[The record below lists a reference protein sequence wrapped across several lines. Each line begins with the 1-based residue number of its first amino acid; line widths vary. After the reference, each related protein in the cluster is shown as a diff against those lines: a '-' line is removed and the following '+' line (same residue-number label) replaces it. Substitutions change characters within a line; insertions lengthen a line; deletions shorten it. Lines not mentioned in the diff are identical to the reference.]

1 MRKIPYFFVT
11 LIVFPF
17 VCFGQNV
24 NQAAVDTLTKNV
36 AIAVFGNLQR
46 LPNNA
51 KAAQIYTELM
61 ACGDDCDAIT
71 IIRKV
76 GGYDAVGSKMDEL
89 GRIRNTARFQAM
101 SPEKANATI
110 RQELAQFYKK
120 YKTDKNYGAPLSS
133 AVQDQ
138 LLAKIDALLP
148 PAVAS
153 EPSAVVSESTASP
166 AAVEGDESELDPAA
180 LQLSQ
185 LERQAKEAEQKQL
198 WMMIAGVILGLLAG
212 AGAVYFLVCRSLKNE
227 VDRLTDDNA
236 KLSRQYDALR
246 TKPANEPRQPQG
258 DLRQKAS
265 AYDAILA
272 ELGTDNPITAIRQLK
287 QQTGG
292 ISPKSTPVV
301 RSGEPIVES
310 VPPVEPDPAQ
320 AQPAMVQSIDSAP
333 APARSDVFYFP
344 PPDPTGQFDSAQ
356 KSDSLSPESA
366 YRFSIDADRPDL
378 ATFRFEAEPGRVA
391 RFLTY
396 RNYMIE
402 PACDSE
408 NSYTTTHTRIAMR
421 RDGEAVQEN
430 GVWRVKTKALIRY
443 E

>member
-1 MRKIPYFFVT
+1 MRKIPYLIVT
-11 LIVFPF
+11 LIVFPL
-17 VCFGQNV
+17 VCFGQNA
-24 NQAAVDTLTKNV
+24 NQSAVDTLTKNV

-46 LPNNA
+46 LPNNL
-51 KAAQIYTELM
+51 KAAQIHTELM
-61 ACGDDCDAIT
+61 ACGDGCDALT
-71 IIRKV
+71 IIRNV
-76 GGYDAVGSKMDEL
+76 GGYDAVGVKMEEL
-89 GRIRNTARFQAM
+89 GRIKNTAQFQAM
-101 SPEKANATI
+101 SPETANAAI

-120 YKTDKNYGAPLSS
+120 YKTDKNYGAPLSL

-148 PAVAS
+148 PAVVP
-153 EPSAVVSESTASP
+153 EPSAVVSES
-166 AAVEGDESELDPAA
+166 AAPSATVDGDGSEIDPAA

-185 LERQAKEAEQKQL
+185 LERQAKSAEQKQL

-212 AGAVYFLVCRSLKNE
+212 AGAVYLLAYRSLKNE
-227 VDRLTDDNA
+227 VDRLASDNT

-246 TKPANEPRQPQG
+246 AKPANEPRQPQG
-258 DLRQKAS
+258 DFRQKAS

-272 ELGTDNPITAIRQLK
+272 ELGTDNPLMTIRQLK
-287 QQTGG
+287 QQT
-292 ISPKSTPVV
+292 SSTTPKSAPAV
-301 RSGEPIVES
+301 RSGEPVVES
-310 VPPVEPDPAQ
+310 VQPVEPEPVQ
-320 AQPAMVQSIDSAP
+320 AQPDPVQPIET

-366 YRFSIDADRPDL
+366 YRFRISADRPDL

-408 NSYTTTHTRIAMR
+408 NSYSTTYTRIAMR

-430 GVWRVKTKALIRY
+430 GAWRVKTKALIRY